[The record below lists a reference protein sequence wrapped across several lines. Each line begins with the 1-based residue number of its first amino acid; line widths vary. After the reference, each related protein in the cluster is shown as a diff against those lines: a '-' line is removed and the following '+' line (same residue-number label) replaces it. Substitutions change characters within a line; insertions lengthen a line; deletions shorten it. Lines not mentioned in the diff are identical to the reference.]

1 MSNNIDNCI
10 WCGSKNLNKF
20 NQPISKYKTTLFFFN
35 YCNNCEIKFA
45 YSSNNKHKINYDKI
59 QNEHYGYKRHVA
71 DNKWVKSIFN
81 NKNQNFCINEI
92 SNFLIS
98 NTMDQR
104 YVQAVKI
111 ANLAYANKKKLKILE
126 IGCNLGYVGALFIK
140 QKHNYIGIDV
150 QKKSILEAKKNY
162 GKKYFYCIPFEEIN
176 KKINKKYDLICS
188 FEVIEHLKNP
198 MEFFTFASNNL
209 KKNGQIILSTP
220 NGNLLPKNQ
229 WYSELPPIHHSLF
242 KEKTFK
248 ILEKKNYVVN
258 FYNNYQFSY
267 NIFFLRKLL
276 LFILLNLKYL
286 LFKKKIKK
294 QYIPSTNPY
303 DKTFIYSYKNT
314 KLIFFKNFSLIRF
327 TSLINLFFSFLFSFF
342 NLAPLGGQ
350 IFVGIKKKFVK
361 N

>member
-20 NQPISKYKTTLFFFN
+20 TQPISKYKTTLFFFN

-59 QNEHYGYKRHVA
+59 QNEHFGYKRHVA

-111 ANLAYANKKKLKILE
+111 ANLAYAKKKQLKILE

-140 QKHNYIGIDV
+140 QKHNYIGIDI
-150 QKKSILEAKKNY
+150 QKNAIKEARKNY
-162 GKKYFYCIPFEEIN
+162 GNFFYNIAFEDLY
-176 KKINKKYDLICS
+176 KKIKNQKFDLICS

-198 MEFFTFASNNL
+198 LEFIQIIIKNL
-209 KKNGQIILSTP
+209 KTNGEAILSTP
-220 NGNLLPKNQ
+220 NGNYINKNT
-229 WYSELPPIHHSLF
+229 WHSELPPIHFSLF

-248 ILEKKNYVVN
+248 ILKKNNLKLN
-258 FYNNYQFSY
+258 FYNKHQFSF
-267 NIFFLRKLL
+267 NLSFIKFLLRK
-276 LFILLNLKYL
+276 NST
-286 LFKKKIKK
+286 
-294 QYIPSTNPY
+294 QHIPITDPENG
-303 DKTFIYSYKNT
+303 DFIYSYK
-314 KLIFFKNFSLIRF
+314 KIKHLIIKNFHIIRL
-327 TSLINLFFSFLFSFF
+327 TSLINLFFSLILSFF

-350 IFVGIKKKFVK
+350 IFIGIRKSIINKNVK
-361 N
+361 